1 MLTFVLNILWSCF
14 SYEEMGVFFFGR
26 KGGKFI
32 DNEVQLQRI
41 EQHKH
46 PLNMEKSS
54 QIYDSTINT
63 EARFN
68 KPKSTMELISLEARD
83 N

>member
-1 MLTFVLNILWSCF
+1 MKRWESFFSEGKEGNSLIIKFNYKELN
-14 SYEEMGVFFFGR
+14 
-26 KGGKFI
+26 
-32 DNEVQLQRI
+32 N
-41 EQHKH
+41 
-46 PLNMEKSS
+46 LNMEKSS